1 MIDPVARSGLTELWC
16 NISGKSTK
24 IGHFDHIFAD
34 LSPLFMIARVFAP
47 VSHFTFP
54 HTFSIQFLTGIIPTQ
69 AVYPEMSVRSLV
81 FGKIMTTCC
90 PNRLLFY
97 NINIRYSIITQTSV
111 IQFHFVLV
119 IKTARQ
125 PFNHHTFCTPLTR
138 HQHCS
143 VNMVFTTLI
152 IQFSTVIGFKILL
165 YPQNLFKTDFNLIY
179 IVIENHSIL
188 PYRSPIPLFHHFN
201 FIVPPFQRSKG
212 HQKRCFVLIVSLFQL
227 IFFQFYQQHS
237 PLHNLKTST
246 IT

>member
-97 NINIRYSIITQTSV
+97 NINIRYSIITKHPLYNSISSLLLKRPANRSITIS
-111 IQFHFVLV
+111 FV
-119 IKTARQ
+119 
-125 PFNHHTFCTPLTR
+125 PL
-138 HQHCS
+138 
-143 VNMVFTTLI
+143 
-152 IQFSTVIGFKILL
+152 
-165 YPQNLFKTDFNLIY
+165 
-179 IVIENHSIL
+179 
-188 PYRSPIPLFHHFN
+188 
-201 FIVPPFQRSKG
+201 
-212 HQKRCFVLIVSLFQL
+212 
-227 IFFQFYQQHS
+227 
-237 PLHNLKTST
+237 
-246 IT
+246 